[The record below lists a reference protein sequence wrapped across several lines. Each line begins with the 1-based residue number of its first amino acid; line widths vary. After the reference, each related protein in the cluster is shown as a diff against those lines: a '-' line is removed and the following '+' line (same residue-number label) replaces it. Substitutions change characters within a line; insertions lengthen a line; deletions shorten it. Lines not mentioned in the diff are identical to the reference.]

1 MNKTEYL
8 VTYHV
13 KSVSDDEDKKI
24 DLVNYYDLRKLLDL
38 LIDDE
43 IYGFYITNNPARSA
57 IPIKHDAAKAL
68 KMVISD
74 FHDGALQ
81 SSQDELAISDID
93 VLARV

>member
-1 MNKTEYL
+1 MNKTGYW
-8 VTYHV
+8 VTYCV
-13 KSVSDDEDKKI
+13 KSNLDDENRMI

-43 IYGFYITNNPARSA
+43 IYGFYITNNAARPA

-81 SSQDELAISDID
+81 SLQDEQAD
-93 VLARV
+93 